1 MNPLS
6 RLDEYMT
13 KIYDDMSPIK
23 NKYQLQGRE
32 HVAHPGFYPGGSPG
46 VDHGN
51 FQKGTESGDL
61 GDGSAPVG
69 SRGKSKIGYRIWGTK
84 SP

>member
-1 MNPLS
+1 M
-6 RLDEYMT
+6 
-13 KIYDDMSPIK
+13 
-23 NKYQLQGRE
+23 
-32 HVAHPGFYPGGSPG
+32 AHPGFYPGGSLG